1 MIGWFRQLD
10 DLLRGKT
17 TSPENLTEGTMHL
30 ALRQFV
36 PLAVFLGATY
46 GFFMGWYALSAYL
59 GGLKTDPHRWQQII
73 ACMVKLPAL
82 FLLTLM
88 VTFPSL
94 YVFNT
99 LVGCRLSFIST
110 LRLLVGAVVVNV
122 AVAASLGPI
131 LGFFTLSTTSYPFMV
146 LLNVL
151 LLAIA
156 GLVALAF
163 LLHTLRRLA
172 RLTAP
177 PSPSRPPRPPRPPE
191 EGEEGTVVYT
201 APPPSELPT
210 HVPGPLERL
219 PSPVADEAI
228 GQAKNIF
235 VIWLLI
241 YGLVGAQMGW
251 LLRPFIGRPDI
262 PFEWFRGREGNF
274 FMAVGQCLHQ
284 LLGIRASGW

>member
-1 MIGWFRQLD
+1 MIAWFRQLD

-17 TSPENLTEGTMHL
+17 TSPDSLAEGKMQL

-36 PLAVFLGATY
+36 PLAVLLGATY
-46 GFFMGWYALSAYL
+46 GFFMGWYALSAYM
-59 GGLKTDPHRWQQII
+59 GGLKTDPHRWQQVI
-73 ACMVKLPAL
+73 ASMVKLPAL
-82 FLLTLM
+82 FLLTLV

-99 LVGCRLSFIST
+99 LVGCRLSFVST

-146 LLNVL
+146 LLNVF

-156 GLVALAF
+156 GFVALAF

-172 RLTAP
+172 HLTSP
-177 PSPSRPPRPPRPPE
+177 PSPVRPPVQPQAPE
-191 EGEEGTVVYT
+191 EREDGVVVYT
-201 APPPSELPT
+201 ATPPTEPPARVL
-210 HVPGPLERL
+210 GPLEHL
-219 PSPVADEAI
+219 PSPIPDQAI

-241 YGLVGAQMGW
+241 YSLVGAQMGW

-262 PFEWFRGREGNF
+262 PFEWFRAREGNF
-274 FMAVGQCLHQ
+274 FMAVGQCFHQ
-284 LLGIRASGW
+284 LLGIR